1 MSARNLGWR
10 QGTDLSVPQDLKKS
24 KALAPEVQISPPQ
37 MDFETRPRTMLF
49 SQETLMKLQHRTL
62 NYLLPILF
70 LLLGT
75 ILPLA
80 QAQLTPGRIP
90 KITSTFPRFRIADSL
105 ISEDGSGIHIGA
117 MSIAP
122 TGEVTFC
129 CGQGF
134 GAGAWSLNGNA
145 GTNCTASPCS
155 NFLGTNDNSSVEI
168 RVDGQRAYRIE
179 PATASSVSGFRP
191 DFAPNIIGGNGNYV
205 TSGVAGATI
214 AGG

>member
-1 MSARNLGWR
+1 MRARNPGLC
-10 QGTDLSVPQDLKKS
+10 QGTDLSVRQDLKKS

-49 SQETLMKLQHRTL
+49 SQETLMKLHHRTL

-75 ILPLA
+75 ILPRA

-122 TGEVTFC
+122 TGGITLC
-129 CGQGF
+129 CGQNF
-134 GAGAWSLNGNA
+134 GDGAWRLSGNS
-145 GTNCTASPCS
+145 GTGCTTSPCI
-155 NFLGTNDNSSVEI
+155 NFLGTTDHTSLEI
-168 RVDGQRAYRIE
+168 PVTGQPAYRIE
-179 PATASSVSGFRP
+179 PATTSSVSGFRP
-191 DFAPNIIGGNGNYV
+191 AFAP
-205 TSGVAGATI
+205 
-214 AGG
+214 